1 MSGKTRNYT
10 EEFKKQIVCLYRNGK
25 SAGNIADE
33 YGVGKSTVLKWV
45 KDFNNSGPFRAK
57 DNRTDE
63 ENELIRLQKEN
74 KQLLMENDI
83 LKQAALILCTKIDL
97 ILSNKNKHSISAMCR
112 VLNIPRS
119 LVYYR
124 KKARKIDG
132 RLENEVF
139 RIFKESRNNYGTRK
153 IKIELKK
160 LDIIASRQKISSIM
174 NKYNLIS
181 NYTIKQFKVHKTG
194 CNNDK
199 IENVVNCEF
208 NNRNNLTYV
217 RVKNKWCS
225 ICLLI
230 NLFNREIV
238 GFSAGPNKTAELV
251 YEAFINS
258 NVNLLEVQVFH
269 TDRGSE
275 FKNKQIDE
283 VLTAFN
289 IKRSLSHKGCPY
301 DNAVAEATYKI
312 FKTEFAFNRIFDSLE
327 HLNAQLADFVNWFN
341 NKRIRGTLNYM
352 SPVEYRNAISSK

>member
-1 MSGKTRNYT
+1 
-10 EEFKKQIVCLYRNGK
+10 
-25 SAGNIADE
+25 
-33 YGVGKSTVLKWV
+33 
-45 KDFNNSGPFRAK
+45 
-57 DNRTDE
+57 
-63 ENELIRLQKEN
+63 
-74 KQLLMENDI
+74 
-83 LKQAALILCTKIDL
+83 
-97 ILSNKNKHSISAMCR
+97 MCR

-238 GFSAGPNKTAELV
+238 GFSAGPNKTAELI

-312 FKTEFAFNRIFDSLE
+312 FKTEFAFNRIFDSLK
-327 HLNAQLADFVNWFN
+327 HLNAQLTDYVNWFN
-341 NKRIRGTLNYM
+341 NKRIHGTLNYM

>member
-1 MSGKTRNYT
+1 
-10 EEFKKQIVCLYRNGK
+10 
-25 SAGNIADE
+25 
-33 YGVGKSTVLKWV
+33 
-45 KDFNNSGPFRAK
+45 
-57 DNRTDE
+57 
-63 ENELIRLQKEN
+63 
-74 KQLLMENDI
+74 
-83 LKQAALILCTKIDL
+83 
-97 ILSNKNKHSISAMCR
+97 MCR

-327 HLNAQLADFVNWFN
+327 HLNAQLADYVNWFN
-341 NKRIRGTLNYM
+341 NKRIHGTLNYM

>member
-1 MSGKTRNYT
+1 
-10 EEFKKQIVCLYRNGK
+10 
-25 SAGNIADE
+25 
-33 YGVGKSTVLKWV
+33 
-45 KDFNNSGPFRAK
+45 
-57 DNRTDE
+57 
-63 ENELIRLQKEN
+63 
-74 KQLLMENDI
+74 
-83 LKQAALILCTKIDL
+83 
-97 ILSNKNKHSISAMCR
+97 MCR

-238 GFSAGPNKTAELV
+238 GFSAGPNKTAVLV

-258 NVNLLEVQVFH
+258 NVHLLKIQVFR

-275 FKNKQIDE
+275 FKNKLIDE
-283 VLTAFN
+283 ALTAFG
-289 IKRSLSHKGCPY
+289 IERSLSNKGTPY
-301 DNAVAEATYKI
+301 DNAVAEATFKTI
-312 FKTEFAFNRIFDSLE
+312 KTEFIQGKVFASQQELDLHLFDY
-327 HLNAQLADFVNWFN
+327 VNWFN
-341 NKRIRGTLNYM
+341 TIRIHGSLDYLSPYAYKHRFTLSKM
-352 SPVEYRNAISSK
+352 SIQ